1 MFRLTPERACSINVF
16 VPLPPTKAERTRRI
30 EHLASQLVDA
40 FEAHAE
46 FKVARDHSGDK
57 QYHASKRRLQT
68 LLLNYGRE
76 IAEATVAAVMVR
88 VERMVAERRR

>member
-1 MFRLTPERACSINVF
+1 M
-16 VPLPPTKAERTRRI
+16 PLPPSRAECTRRL
-30 EHLASQLVDA
+30 EYLASQLIDA

-57 QYHASKRRLQT
+57 QYHGSKRRRMKAR
-68 LLLNYGRE
+68 LLNYGRE

-88 VERMVAERRR
+88 VERLFAERSR